1 MSIVNKGSL
10 IIHAQALEGL
20 KQCASELDH
29 AVNAH
34 REWLNTWHLQMLCP
48 QIKSDDTSCTHIS
61 VEESYLQSAIGMWY
75 HGPAQRWF
83 AHNPTFQEIGSCY
96 RYIYQ
101 SALTFLA
108 NKRKGIE
115 PDFAALQL
123 LYQHLQT
130 FEQLIHK
137 LGVLLNRQDFSLVN
151 AWLDLLSEAI
161 MLTDDKGTILYV
173 NHAFSEITGYK
184 FEEVY
189 GKNPRILK
197 SDQHDAAFYRNFW
210 YDLRQNGR
218 WYGEIW
224 NRRKNGDLYPQK
236 LSILAIPDAHG
247 ITQQYI
253 SVIEDLGHQKQAERA
268 FIDFSRLKSQFMANM
283 SHEICTPMNGI
294 IGMTSLLL
302 DTQLSLE
309 QRDYVDAIRVSGDTL
324 LNIINDILD
333 FSRIEVGELQLEKV
347 RFDIRQ
353 VIQEILDL
361 NRKSAQNKDLL
372 LTLSLSHDL
381 PKEIRGDAGRL
392 RQILMNL
399 VSNAIK
405 FTHKGEIV
413 IRGSTIAET
422 DQTIHLRFEVQDTGI
437 GIAPEQLNHLF
448 SPFYQVDGSISRQYG
463 GAGLGL
469 AICKHL
475 CELMS
480 GEINADSSLDKG
492 SLFWF
497 TVVMDKIPVTNIT
510 THKSNRINLTGKRAV
525 IIDDNTT
532 NRIILQH
539 QLNAYGILST
549 SATSAEEGLELLRRA
564 HDRNEPF
571 EFAII
576 DMQMPNMDGLA
587 LSQQIK
593 NDLQIASTHLI
604 MLSSVGNHP
613 GNEVLEH
620 YGIEAYLNK
629 PVRQGRLHDCIL
641 SVLEGELID
650 EIENLPISVVKPV
663 SEGERLWRVLIV
675 EDDYT
680 AQRTL
685 TQMLENMGCRVGI
698 AKNGLEAVATLAEIH
713 YDLVLMDCRMPEMN
727 GFDASSKIR
736 QIEWQKEIPF
746 PVPIIAITSDPIEDQ
761 MEKGLSIGINDYLV
775 KPIKKEELAEKLE
788 QWLYRHEKT
797 EEPMSPLAQ
806 VAPATKETSNLLK
819 PSPPFNLNQI
829 KEFFGDDKEMI
840 LEILQVFTT
849 TTEHL
854 ITGIQTAITLKDK
867 NALVKL
873 TQQLKNSSANLGAL
887 DLAMACQ
894 QVEESGL
901 TQSWEEAKN
910 ALPVLQETF
919 QTAVEFV
926 RYIEN
931 DQLDEL

>member
-1 MSIVNKGSL
+1 MPIVNTGSSMT
-10 IIHAQALEGL
+10 HAQPLEGL
-20 KQCASELDH
+20 KQYASELDS
-29 AVNAH
+29 AVKAH
-34 REWLNTWHLQMLCP
+34 REWLNTWHIQMLCP
-48 QIKSDDTSCTHIS
+48 QGCHTSNLTPIS
-61 VEESYLQSAIGMWY
+61 SEESYLHSAIGMWY

-83 AHNPTFQEIGSCY
+83 AQNIIFQEIGSCY
-96 RYIYQ
+96 RHIHDVAC
-101 SALTFLA
+101 S
-108 NKRKGIE
+108 
-115 PDFAALQL
+115 L
-123 LYQHLQT
+123 LSQKLKNNT
-130 FEQLIHK
+130 INEEQLKQFYADLQYFEELLSK
-137 LGVLLNRQDFSLVN
+137 LGILLNRQDFYFLN
-151 AWLDLLSEAI
+151 TWLNLLSEAI
-161 MLTDDKGTILYV
+161 MLTDDKGHILYV
-173 NHAFSEITGYK
+173 NHAFSEITGYS

-189 GKNPRILK
+189 GKNPRLLK
-197 SDQHDAAFYRNFW
+197 SDQHDAVFYRSFW

-224 NRRKNGDLYPQK
+224 NKRKNGELYPQK
-236 LSILAIPDAHG
+236 LSILAIPDKHG

-253 SVIEDLGHQKQAERA
+253 SVIEDLGQQKQAERA
-268 FIDFSRLKSQFMANM
+268 FVDFSRLKSQFMANM

-361 NRKSAQNKDLL
+361 NRKSAQNKGLL

-413 IRGSTIAET
+413 IRGNTIAET

-437 GIAPEQLNHLF
+437 GIASEQLNHLF

-475 CELMS
+475 CELMG
-480 GEINADSSLDKG
+480 GEINATSNLDKG

-497 TVVMDKIPVTNIT
+497 TVIMDKVTAIDASQS
-510 THKSNRINLTGKRAV
+510 KSNRINLSGKRTV

-549 SATSAEEGLELLRRA
+549 SAMSAEEGLELLLRA
-564 HDRNEPF
+564 YDRNEAF

-576 DMQMPNMDGLA
+576 DMQMPGMDGLA
-587 LSQQIK
+587 LASQIK
-593 NDLQIASTHLI
+593 NNPNISGTHLI
-604 MLSSVGNHP
+604 MLSSAGNHP
-613 GNEVLEH
+613 GNEVLEQ
-620 YGIEAYLNK
+620 YGIDAYLNK

-641 SVLEGELID
+641 SVLEGELVSAT
-650 EIENLPISVVKPV
+650 ENIPIMPVKPV
-663 SEGERLWRVLIV
+663 SDGERLWRVLIV

-698 AKNGLEAVATLAEIH
+698 AKNGLEAVATLSEIH

-746 PVPIIAITSDPIEDQ
+746 PVPIIAVTTDPIEDNI
-761 MEKGLSIGINDYLV
+761 EHGLSIGINDYLI
-775 KPIKKEELAEKLE
+775 KPIKKEALAEKLE
-788 QWLYRHEKT
+788 LWLHRHEKT
-797 EEPMSPLAQ
+797 NEQVSPLSQ
-806 VAPATKETSNLLK
+806 VTPMTEDHTVLLK

-840 LEILQVFTT
+840 LEILQVFIT

-887 DLAMACQ
+887 DLAMASQ
-894 QVEESGL
+894 QVEESAL
-901 TQSWEEAKN
+901 TQSWDETKN
-910 ALPVLQETF
+910 TLPELQDTF
-919 QTAVEFV
+919 QNAVDFV
-926 RYIEN
+926 RYVEN
-931 DQLDEL
+931 NDVGEL